1 MRNYSKLTRSN
12 SAKPKSSNGI
22 NIAQLNFVSLRKN
35 KLELQVLINDNQ
47 FDVIGLNE
55 TRLNENTKDREL
67 HIDRYEMYRN
77 DRDTSG
83 GGIAMYVRSNLPH
96 HCRENITDPN
106 LEILGIEITPNHVGS
121 YVVLCW
127 YRPPTSGIDNTI
139 YEAIAKI
146 LEKIDAE
153 GKEIIPIGDKN
164 CDFKGSTFRCLINV
178 PPAYYFFEFFPI
190 PEPY

>member
-12 SAKPKSSNGI
+12 SAKPKSSKGI

-55 TRLNENTKDREL
+55 TRLNKNTKDREL
-67 HIDRYEMYRN
+67 HIDRYEIYRN
-77 DRDTSG
+77 DRDNSG

-96 HCRENITDPN
+96 HCREDITDPN
-106 LEILGIEITPNHVGS
+106 LEILGIEITPNHARS

-127 YRPPTSGIDNTI
+127 YRPPTSGIDNTK
-139 YEAIAKI
+139 YEALTKI

-153 GKEIIPIGDKN
+153 GKEIILIGDKN
-164 CDFKGSTFRCLINV
+164 CDFKGSTLRCLINV
-178 PPAYYFFEFFPI
+178 PPAY
-190 PEPY
+190 